1 MLVYGDVER
10 FEKPA
15 ATRAS
20 IARLMMACSE
30 LEPGRERHETLVRAF
45 IATGELVQGLADR
58 EFDKTGA
65 DDVSMIQD
73 AGAKLLLGQA
83 QAILQSWRNGFDGL
97 LPLPENW
104 RTTLRHLDSGEP
116 VRMKRGEGYAF
127 YALYPETYIEAAS
140 KSKLTPEAIVIGIRS
155 IGLGLAALV
164 CATIGARPAYSLRP
178 VGNPYERCVRL
189 TSKLSRCILANPR
202 ADFAVVDEGP
212 GLSGSSFGS
221 VADWLEAN
229 GVAPNRIHFFPSH
242 ACDPGPHA
250 SAPHR
255 MRWKQRPR
263 HVVGFDDAI
272 LNSPSHEHRLQTW
285 VTDLVGSANWSR
297 RDLSGGAWRS
307 VRYSDPSLWPPSYSQ
322 MEKRKFLMQAE
333 GGAWHVKFAGLHE
346 SAHKAQRGSLLAEAG
361 FSPKIAGACYGFI
374 VERWADGAS
383 LDSVNVRKRK
393 MVDHLGRYLSFR
405 ARHLPAPGGGASIQM
420 LCDMAVF
427 NVEKAVGAK
436 SAEKLRP
443 LIGSPDRLCRNLH
456 RVDTD
461 NRLHP
466 WEWLITGDQNL
477 LKTDALDHSSAHD
490 LVGCQDVAWDVAGA
504 CVEFDLSSGERQR
517 LAELIAQ
524 EVDCDLRDHVLDV
537 FEACYLGFQIGL
549 WSQASAIADGAERPR
564 IEGTIKRY
572 LTRLRQFS
580 DRLD

>member
-1 MLVYGDVER
+1 MLVYGDIER
-10 FEKPA
+10 LEKPVA
-15 ATRAS
+15 ARAS

-30 LEPGRERHETLVRAF
+30 LEPGRERHESLVKAF

-58 EFDKTGA
+58 EFDLKGA
-65 DDVSMIQD
+65 DDVSKIQD

-104 RTTLRHLDSGEP
+104 RTALGHLDSGEQ

-140 KSKLTPEAIVIGIRS
+140 KSKLTPETIVIGIRS
-155 IGLGLAALV
+155 IGIGLAALV
-164 CATIGARPAYSLRP
+164 SAAIGARPAYSLRP
-178 VGNPYERCVRL
+178 IGNPYERGVRV
-189 TSKLSRCILANPR
+189 TSKLSRCMLANPR
-202 ADFAVVDEGP
+202 ADFAIVDEGP

-229 GVAPNRIHFFPSH
+229 GVARDRIHFFPSH
-242 ACDPGPHA
+242 AGDPGPHA

-255 MRWKQRPR
+255 TRWKQGQR
-263 HVVGFDDAI
+263 HVIGFDDAI
-272 LNSPSHEHRLQTW
+272 LNSPWQKHRLQTW
-285 VTDLVGSANWSR
+285 VTDLVGRANWSC
-297 RDLSGGAWRS
+297 RDLSGGAWRA
-307 VRYSDPSLWPPSYSQ
+307 VRYDDPSLWPPSYRQ

-333 GGAWHVKFAGLHE
+333 DRAWHVKFAGLYE
-346 SAHKAQRGSLLAEAG
+346 SEDKVRRGSLLAEAG
-361 FSPKIAGACYGFI
+361 FTPKVAGACYGFI
-374 VERWADGAS
+374 VERWVDGAS
-383 LDSVNVRKRK
+383 LDSVNVSKRA

-405 ARHLPAPGGGASIQM
+405 ARHFPRPGGGASIQT
-420 LCDMAVF
+420 LCDMAIC
-427 NVEKAVGAK
+427 NVETAVGAK

-443 LIGSPDRLCRNLH
+443 LVGSPGRLCRNLH

-466 WEWLITGDQNL
+466 WEWLITGDQKL
-477 LKTDALDHSSAHD
+477 VKTDALDHNSAHD

-517 LAELIAQ
+517 LAGLIAQ
-524 EVDCDLRDHVLDV
+524 EVDCDLRDQALDV

-549 WSQASAIADGAERPR
+549 WSQASAIVDSAERPR
-564 IEGTIKRY
+564 IEGRIKWY
-572 LTRLRQFS
+572 LTRLRQLS